1 MYTVFN
7 MGHRLEAV
15 LPADAA
21 VTAIG
26 CAQELGIAAQVVGRV
41 TSSEGENEVIIS
53 SPHGLFHY

>member
-21 VTAIG
+21 ATAVA